1 MGPLAIA
8 LSEHIWYTTTN
19 RNGKGPFLICK
30 CTVHLADSNAHA
42 EHVAKVAIAFMAAA

>member
-1 MGPLAIA
+1 MDPLATA

-30 CTVHLADSNAHA
+30 CTVYLADSNAHA
-42 EHVAKVAIAFMAAA
+42 EHVAKVARTFLAAA